1 MTAPFPEQ
9 KVKRKRSRLRQV
21 MFTHLRKVKWT
32 LLLAIIGMLGV
43 TATELLSP
51 WPLSIIFD
59 NILLNNPL
67 PSYLTFLNTWAQ
79 NNPRRLLLIVSG
91 SVAAIALL
99 SGTFAYMQTYLT
111 SRIGYQL
118 VSTLRQELFAHLQR
132 LPLSFHQSTRRG
144 ELMTK
149 VTGDAQILREVFTDT
164 GLDFLSNI
172 LTLVG
177 MFVVMFFVNWRL
189 SLIPLA
195 TFPVLFII
203 FYTLQRKLKKS
214 MKTQRKQE
222 GKLNAHLSE
231 NLAAMSTVQAFGRE
245 RHEIKRFEKQSTKN
259 LAEGIRVARMSS
271 AMTRSINSV
280 SAIGLA
286 SVIFVGALEVLDARM
301 TLGSV
306 LVFVTYVRG
315 IYRPVKQLVKLS
327 NKLTRAS
334 VGAQRISEVLDL
346 EPEIQDKPYAIR
358 VTHLQGEII
367 FNKVSFSY
375 SSDKKILHDITFRI
389 TPGQRVALVGSSG
402 SGKSTML
409 SLLLRLYD
417 PQKGHIYIDQVDL
430 RDYERES
437 LRQHIGLVLQDSLLF
452 GASIREN
459 ISYGK
464 PEASLWE
471 IKEAAKQAHIHD
483 FIMSLPETY
492 DTVIGE
498 LGSTLSGGQR
508 QRIAIARALVK
519 NPSILILDEPTSALD
534 AESSKQV
541 QHTINTLQGN
551 RTVIVITHQLNTVK
565 DFDQILVL
573 RQGRIVE
580 RGTHDSLLER
590 RGVYAELYQLQEGS
604 VVLSDRQLSGKQDDF
619 LPHSKTNSYPN
630 KPPKQE
636 DKSRNTN

>member
-1 MTAPFPEQ
+1 MTVPYE
-9 KVKRKRSRLRQV
+9 KRIPRHRLRQV
-21 MFTHLRKVKWT
+21 MVSHLVRVKWMF
-32 LLLAIIGMLGV
+32 LLAIVGMLGV

-59 NILLNNPL
+59 NILLSKPL
-67 PSYLTFLNTWAQ
+67 PAQLEFLSIWAQ
-79 NNPRRLLLIVSG
+79 HDTQRLLLIVSA
-91 SVAAIALL
+91 SVAAITFL
-99 SGTFAYMQTYLT
+99 SGSFAYLQTYLS
-111 SRIGYQL
+111 SRIGYEL
-118 VSTLRQELFAHLQR
+118 VSTLRQELFVHLQR
-132 LPLSFHQSTRRG
+132 LPISFHQSNRRG
-144 ELMTK
+144 ELITK

-172 LTLVG
+172 LTLLG
-177 MFVVMFFVNWRL
+177 MFIVMFFVNWRL
-189 SLIPLA
+189 SFIPLA
-195 TFPVLFII
+195 TFPILFII
-203 FYTLQRKLKKS
+203 FYTLQRKLKQS

-231 NLAAMSTVQAFGRE
+231 NLAAISTVQAFGRE
-245 RHEIKRFEKQSTKN
+245 RHEIKRFEKQSAKN

-286 SVIFVGALEVLDARM
+286 SVIFVGALEVLDGHM
-301 TLGSV
+301 SLGSV

-315 IYRPVKQLVKLS
+315 IYKPVKQLVKLS
-327 NKLTRAS
+327 SKLTRAS
-334 VGAQRISEVLDL
+334 VGAQRISEVLEL
-346 EPEIQDKPYAIR
+346 EPEIQDKPYA
-358 VTHLQGEII
+358 VKATNLQGEII
-367 FNKVSFSY
+367 FGKVSFRY
-375 SSDKKILHDITFRI
+375 NEEKKILHNITLRI
-389 TPGQRVALVGSSG
+389 APGQRVAIVGASG

-417 PQKGHIYIDQVDL
+417 PQEGNIFIDQVNL

-437 LRQHIGLVLQDSLLF
+437 LRQQIGLVLQDSLLF

-464 PEASLWE
+464 PDANFWE
-471 IKEAAKQAHIHD
+471 IKEAARQAHIHD
-483 FIMSLPETY
+483 FIMSLPDGY

-519 NPSILILDEPTSALD
+519 NPAILILDEPTSALD
-534 AESSKQV
+534 PESSKQV
-541 QHTINTLQGN
+541 QHTITVLQGN

-573 RQGRIVE
+573 KQGRIVE
-580 RGTHDSLLER
+580 RGTHDNLLAK
-590 RGVYAELYQLQEGS
+590 RGVYAELYRLQEGS
-604 VVLSDRQLSGKQDDF
+604 ATFNGSEILNEFLSHPTKQ
-619 LPHSKTNSYPN
+619 PRPNHNSNHEEKHSKN
-630 KPPKQE
+630 
-636 DKSRNTN
+636 

>member
-1 MTAPFPEQ
+1 MTASLP
-9 KVKRKRSRLRQV
+9 KVTPKRQASRLRHV
-21 MFTHLRKVKWT
+21 MFGHLGRMKWY
-32 LLLAIIGMLGV
+32 LFLAMLGMLGV
-43 TATELLSP
+43 TLTELLSP
-51 WPLSIIFD
+51 WPLKIIFD

-67 PSYLTFLNTWAQ
+67 PTYLMFLNDWAQ
-79 NNPRRLLLIVSG
+79 NDPKRLLLIVSG

-99 SGTFAYMQTYLT
+99 SGTFAYLQTYLS
-111 SRIGYQL
+111 SRIGYEL
-118 VSTLRQELFAHLQR
+118 VSTLRRELFAHLQR

-195 TFPVLFII
+195 TFPILFII
-203 FYTLQRKLKKS
+203 FYTVQRKLKQS

-231 NLAAMSTVQAFGRE
+231 NLAAISTVQAFGRE
-245 RHEIKRFEKQSTKN
+245 RHEIKRFDKQSTKN

-271 AMTRSINSV
+271 AMSRSINGV
-280 SAIGLA
+280 STIGLA
-286 SVIFVGALEVLDARM
+286 SVIFVGALEVLDGRM
-301 TLGSV
+301 SLGSV

-334 VGAQRISEVLDL
+334 VGAQRISEILDL
-346 EPEIQDKPYAIR
+346 EPDIIDKPNAVR
-358 VTHLQGEII
+358 ANNLQGEII
-367 FNKVSFSY
+367 FGKVSFSY
-375 SSDKKILHDITFRI
+375 NDDKKILHNITFRI
-389 TPGQRVALVGSSG
+389 APGQRVAFVGSSG
-402 SGKSTML
+402 AGKSTIL
-409 SLLLRLYD
+409 SLILRLYD
-417 PQKGHIYIDQVDL
+417 PQHGNIFIDQIDL
-430 RDYERES
+430 RDYDRES
-437 LRQHIGLVLQDSLLF
+437 LRQQIGLVLQDSLLF
-452 GASIREN
+452 GASIKEN

-464 PEASLWE
+464 PDASLWE
-471 IKEAAKQAHIHD
+471 IKEAARQAHIHE
-483 FIMSLPETY
+483 FIMSLPKGY

-508 QRIAIARALVK
+508 QRIAIARALAK

-541 QHTINTLQGN
+541 QHTINHLQGN
-551 RTVIVITHQLNTVK
+551 RTVIVITHQLNTIK
-565 DFDQILVL
+565 DFDQIMLL
-573 RQGRIVE
+573 KNGRIIE
-580 RGTHDSLLER
+580 RGMHSNLLAK
-590 RGVYAELYQLQEGS
+590 RGVYAELYQLQEG
-604 VVLSDRQLSGKQDDF
+604 REII
-619 LPHSKTNSYPN
+619 
-630 KPPKQE
+630 E
-636 DKSRNTN
+636 DQNV

>member
-9 KVKRKRSRLRQV
+9 KVKRQRSRLRQV

-43 TATELLSP
+43 TFTELLSP
-51 WPLSIIFD
+51 WPLKIIFD
-59 NILLNNPL
+59 NILLNKPL
-67 PSYLTFLNTWAQ
+67 PAYLTFLNDWAQ
-79 NNPRRLLLIVSG
+79 HDPRRLLLIVSG
-91 SVAAIALL
+91 SVAAITFL
-99 SGTFAYMQTYLT
+99 SGGFAYLQTYLT

-118 VSTLRQELFAHLQR
+118 VSTLRQELFVHLQR

-149 VTGDAQILREVFTDT
+149 VTSDAQILREVFSDT
-164 GLDFLSNI
+164 GLNFFSNI
-172 LTLVG
+172 LTLIG
-177 MFVVMFFVNWRL
+177 TFVVMFFVNWRL

-195 TFPVLFII
+195 TFPVLFLI
-203 FYTLQRKLKKS
+203 FYTLQRRLKTS
-214 MKTQRKQE
+214 MRTQRKQE
-222 GKLNAHLSE
+222 GQLNAHLSE

-245 RHEIKRFEKQSTKN
+245 RHEIKHFEEQNTKN

-271 AMTRSINSV
+271 AMSRSINSV

-286 SVIFVGALEVLDARM
+286 SVIFVGALEVLDGRM
-301 TLGSV
+301 SLGSV

-315 IYRPVKQLVKLS
+315 IYKPIKEVVKLS
-327 NKLTRAS
+327 NKLTRAM
-334 VGAQRISEVLDL
+334 VGAQRIGEVLDL
-346 EPEIQDKPYAIR
+346 EPDIKDKPDAIR
-358 VTHLQGEII
+358 ANALQGEIV
-367 FNKVSFSY
+367 FGKVSFAY
-375 SSDKKILHDITFRI
+375 DHETSSDEKKVLQDITFRI
-389 TPGQRVALVGSSG
+389 APGQRVALVGSSG
-402 SGKSTML
+402 AGKSTIL

-417 PQKGHIYIDQVDL
+417 PQVGNIYIDQVNL

-437 LRQHIGLVLQDSLLF
+437 LRQQIGLVLQDSLLF

-471 IKEAAKQAHIHD
+471 IKEAARQAHIHE
-483 FIMSLPETY
+483 FIASFPNGY

-541 QHTINTLQGN
+541 QHTINHLQGN
-551 RTVIVITHQLNTVK
+551 KTVVVITHQLNTIK

-573 RQGRIVE
+573 EGGRIVE
-580 RGTHDSLLER
+580 RGTHQNLLSNS
-590 RGVYAELYQLQEGS
+590 GVYAELCQLQEG
-604 VVLSDRQLSGKQDDF
+604 KAII
-619 LPHSKTNSYPN
+619 T
-630 KPPKQE
+630 
-636 DKSRNTN
+636 T